1 MSSPLARALA
11 DKRLVVFVGEGG
23 VGKTST
29 AAAIALARAQ
39 AGKRSAVL
47 TIDPAPR
54 LGDALGLDAID
65 ESPRVVDLGEDC
77 PGRLTAMRLDAER
90 TFDRL
95 VERLAPSPESAAT
108 ILENPIY
115 RALSGSLGGA
125 EAYMAF
131 QRLYE
136 LDADGDYDTLFL
148 DTPPAA
154 HAAELLSAPLRLTA
168 LLDSGAAAVLA
179 NPAILVAR
187 AGTSVARA
195 GLGVILAML
204 ERITGGT
211 LRRQVTEFITHFED
225 VLEGLSRRAGAVDD
239 MLRAPETLF
248 VQVVRPRMPDVAA
261 AAALRASLAE
271 RGLLVGAIVV
281 NRLTPGPAE
290 DRTVARKVRLAG
302 APPGTLEAVGII
314 EADLDSLRTAEAT
327 AVRELRRGIECV
339 GSGRP
344 PIIAEVASLEHDVNS
359 TDDLAE
365 LGRALLG
372 RHAGAPAA
380 RTAAAS

>member
-1 MSSPLARALA
+1 MVVSSPLARAIA
-11 DKRLVVFVGEGG
+11 GRRLVVFVGEGG

-29 AAAIALARAQ
+29 AAAIAVARARTGDR
-39 AGKRSAVL
+39 AAVL

-65 ESPRVVDLGEDC
+65 ESPRLVELGEDC

-95 VERLAPSPESAAT
+95 VERLAPTAESAAV

-125 EAYMAF
+125 EAYMAL

-136 LDADGDYDTLFL
+136 LSGNEDYDTLFV

-168 LLDSGAAAVLA
+168 LLDTGAAAVLA
-179 NPAILVAR
+179 NPAILLAR

-195 GLGVILAML
+195 GLGAILAML
-204 ERITGGT
+204 ERLTGST
-211 LRRQVTEFITHFED
+211 LRRQVTEFITHFEH
-225 VLEGLSRRAGAVDD
+225 VLEGLSHRAGAVGE
-239 MLRAPETLF
+239 MLRAPDTLF

-261 AAALRASLAE
+261 AAALRTSLAE
-271 RGLLVGAIVV
+271 RGLTVGAIVV

-290 DRTVARKVRLAG
+290 DRTIARKVRLAG
-302 APPGTLEAVGII
+302 APPGTL
-314 EADLDSLRTAEAT
+314 
-327 AVRELRRGIECV
+327 
-339 GSGRP
+339 
-344 PIIAEVASLEHDVNS
+344 
-359 TDDLAE
+359 
-365 LGRALLG
+365 
-372 RHAGAPAA
+372 
-380 RTAAAS
+380 